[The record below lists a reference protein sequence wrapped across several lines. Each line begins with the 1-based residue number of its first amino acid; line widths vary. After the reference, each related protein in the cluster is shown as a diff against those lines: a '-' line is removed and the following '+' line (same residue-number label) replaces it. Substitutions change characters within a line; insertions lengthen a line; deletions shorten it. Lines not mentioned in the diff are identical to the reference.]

1 MEKTQ
6 DSFYSLNEPVLNEI
20 DELEKQGFLDENSA
34 WDLIVE
40 FTGQIVEWAFM
51 SEYTNEILLINREL
65 LQPSGQFETLPGAI
79 RRLYQYYEKLFE
91 VYVGEKNTFWAK
103 MLSFSVI
110 TSLFDYANYPHVL
123 GQVLGCDMK
132 LPENKQKAKAYAKQY
147 SLSAIRANLNMY
159 KQRRI
164 AEVKKKEE

>member
-1 MEKTQ
+1 M
-6 DSFYSLNEPVLNEI
+6 
-20 DELEKQGFLDENSA
+20 
-34 WDLIVE
+34 
-40 FTGQIVEWAFM
+40 
-51 SEYTNEILLINREL
+51 
-65 LQPSGQFETLPGAI
+65 
-79 RRLYQYYEKLFE
+79 
-91 VYVGEKNTFWAK
+91 YVGEKNTFWAK